1 MEKRELICIGCPMGC
16 PLTVELENGENQDHH
31 RVHMQEGRDI
41 RAQGSN
47 ESDPNRHLHCKGG
60 RRTG

>member
-16 PLTVELENGENQDHH
+16 PLTVELENGEIKTI

-41 RAQGSN
+41 CAQGSN